1 MIGTTE
7 LALGEA
13 GALAPG
19 RWRWARTLGW
29 AVVMLACLMLVLAA
43 PALARKALV
52 PHAAIVAIALGT
64 LVVAYAAYYALVRFG
79 ERRSVS
85 ELALAPLPRDLVIGL
100 LIGLGMFTLVFAS
113 LRLLGVYTLAPGDWT
128 DWGRD
133 LRETLATGLVEELL
147 VRLVLFRLL
156 MRAFGMWPAL
166 IGSALLFGGAH
177 LMNANA
183 TWVAALAIAIE
194 AGLMLA
200 AFYLL
205 TGRIWMSVGVHAA
218 WNFTQGA
225 IFGARVSGQTGTGS
239 LFVSAPVPGSSVA
252 LSGGAFGPEAS
263 LPAVVIGLAIFLIV
277 LRAARRAQPGLWES
291 GAAGPERG
299 QPVEALV

>member
-1 MIGTTE
+1 MIETT
-7 LALGEA
+7 ALTLGNA
-13 GALAPG
+13 GVLTQG

-29 AVVMLACLMLVLAA
+29 AVAMLACLLLVLSAQA
-43 PALARKALV
+43 VARKLTDARPAIMVIALAS
-52 PHAAIVAIALGT
+52 I
-64 LVVAYAAYYALVRFG
+64 VVAYAVYYAFVRFG
-79 ERRSVS
+79 ERRSPS
-85 ELALAPLPRDLVIGL
+85 EIALAPLPRDLAVGL
-100 LIGLGMFTLVFAS
+100 LIGFGMFTLVFAS

-133 LRETLATGLVEELL
+133 IRQALSTGLLEELL

-183 TWVAALAIAIE
+183 TLVAAAAIAVE

-225 IFGARVSGQTGTGS
+225 IFGARVSGQTDTGS
-239 LFVSAPVPGSSVA
+239 LFVSGPVPGSSTI

-263 LPAVVIGLAIFLIV
+263 LSAVVVGLAIFVVV
-277 LRAARRAQPGLWES
+277 LQAARRRQPTLG
-291 GAAGPERG
+291 RG
-299 QPVEALV
+299 FGNDG